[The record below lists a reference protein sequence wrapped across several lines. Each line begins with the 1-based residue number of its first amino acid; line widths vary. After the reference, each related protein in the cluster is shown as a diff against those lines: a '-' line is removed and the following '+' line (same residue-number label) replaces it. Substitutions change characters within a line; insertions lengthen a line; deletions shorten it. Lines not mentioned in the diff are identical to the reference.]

1 MSFSIDILLDKN
13 LLLTLRLNCSDFPR
27 RNLALAVPCS
37 PENDSRTSRRMNSA
51 ISFSNRFF
59 VVVEIV
65 VAGMSAEIEALGGFE
80 LQLPS
85 RINPAISSCLTRG
98 LF

>member
-1 MSFSIDILLDKN
+1 
-13 LLLTLRLNCSDFPR
+13 
-27 RNLALAVPCS
+27 
-37 PENDSRTSRRMNSA
+37 MNSA
-51 ISFSNRFF
+51 IWFSNRFF
-59 VVVEIV
+59 VVAGVVAGVGAGVVVFGIV
-65 VAGMSAEIEALGGFE
+65 VAGMSAEVEAAGGCE